1 MKWIP
6 TTATKKIVKLT
17 KRLKAVYG
25 GASAGKTFS
34 IIPIL
39 IDRAIKNKGEVI
51 TIISDTM
58 PNLKGGAMRDFKMIM
73 QSLDRWERDRWK
85 ETFSRY
91 EFRNGSIIEFIGANE
106 PDRFRGP
113 RRDRLYINEA
123 NRVDYETFKQLNQRT
138 RKEVWMDWNPTSP
151 FWYYTEIL
159 ENIEH
164 DHLKLTYLDN
174 ETLSPEEVKIFDQ
187 MKFLAEKPDA
197 KEYDKNYWK
206 VYGLGE
212 VGQVSGACI
221 KNYRVVDAI
230 PDGYKLLGIGLDF
243 GKVDPNAAVAL
254 YKGEDNS
261 YVFDELVYKKNQD
274 TEDLYKE
281 LKDYDTYFYADY
293 AWPDTIAWLKKLG
306 LVNIR
311 KCKKGP
317 DSIKYG
323 IDLLNEKDINVTKR
337 SENLITEFN
346 SYRYKEDKDGNL
358 MEGKYEGPD
367 HLVDACRYV
376 LTKTSKKRQIKVY

>member
-230 PDGYKLLGIGLDF
+230 PDGFRLLGVGLDF